1 MISTT
6 HFDSPLGR
14 MLATAEDNALTGLYF
29 VGQRYYPAA
38 TNDWHEDAQA
48 QPFEAMRHQLDEYF
62 AGTRLVF
69 DLPLN
74 PGRKRGKGGKG
85 GTGEKGGTAFQ
96 RAVWDAIAA
105 VPFGA
110 TTTYSSLAVQC
121 ARPSAARA
129 SGAATGRNPISLII
143 PCHRIVGSDGSLT
156 GYAGGL
162 ERKRT
167 MLAFEHT
174 VASGQVRPI
183 SQFVAADRAALA
195 LSAGRPTQAELGLR

>member
-6 HFDSPLGR
+6 RFDSPLGR

-29 VGQRYYPAA
+29 IGQQYYPGA
-38 TNDWHEDAQA
+38 TEDWPEDAQA
-48 QPFEAMRHQLDEYF
+48 QPFAALRQQLDEYF

-74 PGRKRGKGGKG
+74 PGGRRG
-85 GTGEKGGTAFQ
+85 KGGTAFQ
-96 RAVWDAIAA
+96 LAVWSAIAA
-105 VPFGA
+105 VPFGD
-110 TTTYSSLAVQC
+110 TTTYSSLAARC
-121 ARPSAARA
+121 GRPSAARA

-143 PCHRIVGSDGSLT
+143 PCHRIVGSSGALT

-167 MLAFEHT
+167 LLAFERA
-174 VASGQVRPI
+174 VAAGEAGPI
-183 SQFVAADRAALA
+183 SRFVAVANSASS
-195 LSAGRPTQAELGLR
+195 LSMNRPMQPELGLR